1 MKTLND
7 GPYIAKLIKK
17 QLDLAKK
24 KVKETDQDRVYLITG
39 NEGSGKSTL
48 AMQLAYYLDN
58 KFNLNNITFNSKHFA
73 DRIRNAEKY
82 SVIVFDEAFNGLSSR
97 GVLSSENKRI
107 IRLLQEC
114 RQRNLF
120 IFIVLPSIFLLEKYV
135 ALFRSHGLFHCSIS
149 RKSYKDRYFKI
160 YNRHNKQLLYI
171 LGKKLMSYSKP
182 YIPLMHT
189 FHGKYPPTIDK
200 EEYNKKKLEAF
211 QEEKEKEKTINDKWM
226 IQRDALIRFLKN
238 KLNYPTKDIEKEFIT
253 ANASLGESQIRKIA
267 QETPKTREILR
278 GIYYN

>member
-7 GPYIAKLIKK
+7 GPYIAKIIKK
-17 QLDLAKK
+17 QLKLAKK
-24 KVKETDQDRVYLITG
+24 KVIETDQDRVYLITG

-48 AMQLAYYLDN
+48 AIQLSYYLD
-58 KFNLNNITFNSKHFA
+58 KTFNLNNIVFNSKTFSE
-73 DRIRNAEKY
+73 RIRNANKY

-97 GVLSSENKRI
+97 GVLSAENKRI

-149 RKSYKDRYFKI
+149 KKNYKNRYFKV
-160 YNRHNKQLLYI
+160 YNRQNKQLLYI

-189 FHGKYPPTIDK
+189 FRGAYPPTIDK
-200 EEYNKKKLEAF
+200 EEYDKKKLEAF
-211 QEEKEKEKTINDKWM
+211 QEDKEKEKTVNDTWK
-226 IQRDALIRFLKN
+226 IQRDILIAMTHKLHNVKYSEMSKWFN
-238 KLNYPTKDIEKEFIT
+238 KYKVPLHPQSFTLLSSNY
-253 ANASLGESQIRKIA
+253 R
-267 QETPKTREILR
+267 
-278 GIYYN
+278 

>member
-7 GPYIAKLIKK
+7 GPYIAKIIKK
-17 QLDLAKK
+17 QLKLAKK
-24 KVKETDQDRVYLITG
+24 KVIETDQDRVYLITG

-48 AMQLAYYLDN
+48 AMQLSYYLDN
-58 KFNLNNITFNSKHFA
+58 NFNLNDIVFNSKDFSE
-73 DRIRNAEKY
+73 RIRNANKY

-97 GVLSSENKRI
+97 GVLSAENKRI

-149 RKSYKDRYFKI
+149 KKNYKNRYFKV
-160 YNRHNKQLLYI
+160 YNRQNKQLLYI

-189 FHGKYPPTIDK
+189 FRGAYPPTIDK

-211 QEEKEKEKTINDKWM
+211 QEDKEKEKTVNENWK
-226 IQRDALIRFLKN
+226 IQRDVFIKLLKN
-238 KLNYPTKDIEKEFIT
+238 ELNYPTEGIEKMLIT
-253 ANASLGESQIRKIA
+253 AKVPLGQSQIRKIA
-267 QETPKTREILR
+267 Q
-278 GIYYN
+278 